1 MTDLTRHLDRAKQ
14 TLEDWYDRADKYL
27 DLAKA
32 FRKMRFFANSEREC
46 KRQALKCKTLGLVFH
61 DRFKLLIENKS

>member
-1 MTDLTRHLDRAKQ
+1 MTDLTWHLDKAKES
-14 TLEDWYDRADKYL
+14 LSRWYTKADEYL

-32 FRKMRFFANSEREC
+32 FRKMWFFANSEREC

-61 DRFKLLIENKS
+61 DRFALVLENKS